1 MFAFGDREGAPG
13 RARIGR
19 YLAAA
24 RGAAVVVSGVM
35 IVFGIQPLTG
45 PVPPYWAFAMF
56 VAYSVLVGIL
66 SLGAWT
72 GGGRRLL
79 SLVVADLLFTTA
91 LVGTTGAFDS
101 AYFAMFLFA
110 AAEVALYF
118 EWRVGIAVIVS
129 LNALQVV
136 ITGIRLA
143 TSGSAASFSPIE
155 SRFLLLFIVGL
166 LFVVLGENM
175 RREERARRSAERAS
189 LRVAKLNDVYAQLGQ
204 AHLRLEDVFDAVFS
218 AAESVG
224 GVLFTAILNRSVG
237 DSDWRVAATSKVEMC
252 PVGKTLSGTALE
264 EEVSGTA
271 ERART
276 VEGRAVESL
285 FPCMARGSCRQVVV
299 CRMPAYSQT
308 EEGILA
314 VGRQDC
320 AALGSDDGTFL
331 RALATQAQI
340 AIHNAV
346 LYRNRNEAFE
356 QLAAFNAMQ
365 DTFFSAAAHELKTP
379 LTVLGVLTST
389 LEMTI
394 PTPSPQQTEMFT
406 AIEENIRRLRAH
418 TENMLAA
425 ARLEMGD
432 IALHSK
438 VIDPKRV
445 VRQALEAVGA
455 ALRDRE
461 LKVDLEPDRPWGSAF
476 ADPHRLAEI
485 LGNLL
490 SNAAKFAPP
499 RSHLAISFERKE
511 LETRISVC
519 NPGPPVPEGE
529 RERIF
534 EKAFTGREA
543 GARAGT
549 GLGLYVAKQL
559 VLLHG
564 GRIWVESSMG
574 STCFNISLPNNQ
586 LRDEQS
592 DDNVN
597 IEDPRSR

>member
-1 MFAFGDREGAPG
+1 MFAFGARDGAPE

-24 RGAAVVVSGVM
+24 RAAAVAVSGVM
-35 IVFGIQPLTG
+35 VVFGIQPLTG
-45 PVPPYWAFAMF
+45 PLPRYAAFAML
-56 VAYSVLVGIL
+56 VAYSLLAGAL
-66 SLGAWT
+66 SFSAWA

-79 SLVVADLLFTTA
+79 ALVIADLLFTTA

-101 AYFAMFLFA
+101 PYFALFLFA

-129 LNALQVV
+129 LNGLQVV
-136 ITGIRLA
+136 ITGVRLA
-143 TSGSAASFSPIE
+143 TSGSATSFSPLE
-155 SRFLLLFIVGL
+155 SRFLLLFVVGL

-175 RREERARRSAERAS
+175 RREERGRRAAERAS
-189 LRVAKLNDVYAQLGQ
+189 VRVAKLNDVYAQLGR

-224 GVLFTAILNRSVG
+224 GVLFTAILDRSVG
-237 DSDWRVAATSKVEMC
+237 DRDWRVAATSRGEMC
-252 PVGKTLSGTALE
+252 PVGKSLSGSTLE
-264 EEVSGTA
+264 EEASGDA

-276 VEGRAVESL
+276 VEGRAVEAL
-285 FPCMARGSCRQVVV
+285 FPCMARVNCRQVVV

-314 VGRQDC
+314 VGRQECDRLD
-320 AALGSDDGTFL
+320 ADESTFL
-331 RALATQAQI
+331 RALAMQAQI

-356 QLAAFNAMQ
+356 QLAAFNEMQ

-379 LTVLGVLTST
+379 LTVLGVLAST

-394 PTPSPQQTEMFT
+394 PNPSPQQAEMFT
-406 AIEENIRRLRAH
+406 AVEDNIHRLRAQ

-432 IALHSK
+432 IALHPK
-438 VIDPKRV
+438 TIDPKLVAR
-445 VRQALEAVGA
+445 RALEAVGA
-455 ALRDRE
+455 ALRDRG
-461 LKVDLEPDRPWGSAF
+461 LTTDFEPNRPWGGAF

-485 LGNLL
+485 LENLL
-490 SNAAKFAPP
+490 SNAAKFSPAKG
-499 RSHLAISFERKE
+499 HLTIRFERDE
-511 LETRISVC
+511 LEARISVC
-519 NPGPPVPEGE
+519 NPGPPVSEDE

-534 EKAFTGREA
+534 EKTYTGKEA

-564 GRIWVESSMG
+564 GRIWVESSSG
-574 STCFNISLPNNQ
+574 STCFSFSLPNGRSRGE
-586 LRDEQS
+586 LT
-592 DDNVN
+592 DDNVD
-597 IEDPRSR
+597 IENPRS

>member
-1 MFAFGDREGAPG
+1 MFAFGARDGAPE
-13 RARIGR
+13 RARIAR

-24 RGAAVVVSGVM
+24 RAAVVVVSGVM
-35 IVFGIQPLTG
+35 VIFGIQPVTG
-45 PVPPYWAFAMF
+45 PLPRYAAFAVL
-56 VAYSVLVGIL
+56 VAYSVLAGAL
-66 SLGAWT
+66 SLDAWT

-79 SLVVADLLFTTA
+79 GLVVADLLFTTA
-91 LVGTTGAFDS
+91 LVGITGAFDS
-101 AYFAMFLFA
+101 PYFALFLFA
-110 AAEVALYF
+110 AAEVALFF

-129 LNALQVV
+129 LNGVQVV

-155 SRFLLLFIVGL
+155 SRFLLLFVVGL

-189 LRVAKLNDVYAQLGQ
+189 LRVTKLNDVYARLGQ

-224 GVLFTAILNRSVG
+224 GVLFAAILNRSVG
-237 DSDWRVAATSKVEMC
+237 DPDWRVAATSKVEMC

-264 EEVSGTA
+264 EEVTGES
-271 ERART
+271 ERARI
-276 VEGRAVESL
+276 VEGRAVEAL
-285 FPCMARGSCRQVVV
+285 FPCMVSCRQVVV
-299 CRMPAYSQT
+299 CRMSAYSQT

-320 AALGSDDGTFL
+320 TPLGADDSTFL
-331 RALATQAQI
+331 RALAMQAQI

-394 PTPSPQQTEMFT
+394 SAPSPQQTEMFT
-406 AIEENIRRLRAH
+406 AIEENIHRLRAH

-425 ARLEMGD
+425 ARLEMGN
-432 IALHSK
+432 IALHPK
-438 VIDPKRV
+438 VVDPKHA
-445 VRQALEAVGA
+445 VRQALESVGA
-455 ALRDRE
+455 TLRDRE
-461 LKVDLEPDRPWGSAF
+461 LTADLEPNGSWGQAY

-485 LGNLL
+485 VGNLL
-490 SNAAKFAPP
+490 SNAAKFAP
-499 RSHLAISFERKE
+499 SHSRLAIRFERKE
-511 LETRISVC
+511 FEVRISVC
-519 NPGPPVPEGE
+519 NLGPPVPEGE

-534 EKAFTGREA
+534 EKAYTGREA
-543 GARAGT
+543 GARAGS
-549 GLGLYVAKQL
+549 GLGLYIAKQL

-564 GRIWVESSMG
+564 GRIWVESTAG
-574 STCFNISLPNNQ
+574 STCFIISLPNGQ
-586 LRDEQS
+586 MRDERS
-592 DDNVN
+592 DDNVDT
-597 IEDPRSR
+597 EDPRG